1 MRRRNFLALI
11 GGIAAWPIRAH
22 GQQAL
27 PLVGF
32 LSSRSPEDSRP
43 HLAGFLRGLAAFGHS
58 DGKTVAIEYRWA
70 MGQYDRLPA
79 LAKELAALRPVA
91 IAAAG
96 GTPSAR
102 AAKVATNSIPT
113 FFVTADAVNEGLV
126 ASLNRPGGNLT
137 GVDIMSGELTGKRLE
152 LLAQLVADSKPLAFL
167 VNRNS
172 TFRGAKINDAERAAQ
187 SLGRTMVVEQ
197 VGDDAELDRTLTHLA
212 EQKVAGLV
220 VENDPYFD
228 FKREHIIE
236 LTSRLAIPA
245 IYHIRDFPLGGGLM
259 SYGANLA
266 DAYYQMGVQVGR
278 VLKGANIADLP
289 VIRPTK
295 FELTLNLKTAKALGL
310 NVPANLLAIADEVI
324 D

>member
-1 MRRRNFLALI
+1 LLGLI
-11 GGIAAWPIRAH
+11 GASVAAWPIRAH

-27 PLVGF
+27 PLIGF
-32 LSSRSPEDSRP
+32 LSSRSPEDSKP
-43 HLAGFLRGLAAFGHS
+43 HLAGFLRGLAAFGYA
-58 DGKTVAIEYRWA
+58 DGKTATIEYRWA
-70 MGQYDRLPA
+70 LGQYDRLPA
-79 LAKELAALRPVA
+79 LAKELAALHPVA

-102 AAKVATNSIPT
+102 AAKAATHSIPT
-113 FFVTADAVNEGLV
+113 FFVTTDAVSEGLV
-126 ASLNRPGGNLT
+126 ESLNRPGGNIT
-137 GVDIMSGELTGKRLE
+137 GVDFMSGELTGKRLE
-152 LLAQLVADSKPLAFL
+152 LLAQLVPGDRPLAFL
-167 VNRNS
+167 TDAMGAHRN
-172 TFRGAKINDAERAAQ
+172 AEIKINDAERAAQ
-187 SLGRTMVVEQ
+187 SLGRALVVEQ
-197 VGDDAELDRTLTHLA
+197 VHDDAELDRNFAHLA

-245 IYHIRDFPLGGGLM
+245 MYHIRDFPAGGGLM

-278 VLKGANIADLP
+278 MLKGAKIADMP

-310 NVPANLLAIADEVI
+310 NVPATLLAIADEVI